1 MKNAF
6 IPISIILAVAILAG
20 CSRIDDDP
28 DASSAA
34 SSTVSSE
41 VTSGE
46 TSQPSDEIPPK
57 EFIITKQSFVRK
69 YEAEKGS
76 FNGTAK
82 DKDGNELQNTDDD
95 GYVSLKIG
103 QHLSQVATVTSSQFY
118 RVVISARSN
127 EGAHIRLQVGDPV
140 EGGYVIPKNGGTESG
155 GDEFQLYEIDNLYMS
170 VGMNTINL
178 TVENGSAD
186 IDCVVIENSE
196 PVGREMYRTG
206 NACVAQTASVRT
218 AMLMRTLA
226 DNYGNVSFTAQ
237 NVSCG
242 TNAEINAVYEETQR
256 YPAIRGSELA
266 LALKDDEHSAQVVKN
281 DLALAKEWDQ
291 KGGICAYTWHW
302 YSPNAIRG
310 TAVKDFD
317 LAPALENKEAE
328 ELGMLDNDGIQL
340 QLDAEL
346 LTQDAA
352 EILYDLDK
360 LAVSLKTLDDAN
372 VPVLF
377 SPIPDGDTGLFW
389 WGSDAE
395 SYKTLWQLAFV
406 RLCKYNGLKNL
417 IFVWNNSDFDFYPGD
432 AYVDIIGQSFYE
444 KSNSS
449 FAGRFKAL
457 ASDSATGRKM
467 LAITACDTL
476 TSIDFMNRDNA
487 MWLWVAPDSGEY
499 TIDRSGKLSEKY
511 TKKSTLKNAYNN
523 EKCITLDELAELGWS
538 KDS

>member
-1 MKNAF
+1 MKKALK
-6 IPISIILAVAILAG
+6 PISIILALSILVG

-34 SSTVSSE
+34 SSTVSSD
-41 VTSGE
+41 TSGE
-46 TSQPSDEIPPK
+46 NSQPANEIPPK
-57 EFIITKQSFVRK
+57 EFVIVRQSFVK
-69 YEAEKGS
+69 KFEAEKGT
-76 FNGTAK
+76 FNGTAR
-82 DKDGNELQNTDDD
+82 DKDGNELQNPDDD

-103 QHLSQVATVTSSQFY
+103 QHLSHVVTVTTSQFY
-118 RVVISARSN
+118 RVVISVRSS
-127 EGAHIRLQVGDPV
+127 EGAHIKLRIGDLV
-140 EGGYVIPKNGGTESG
+140 EGGYVVPKTDNTESG
-155 GDEFQLYEIDNLYMS
+155 DEFELYEIDDLYMS

-178 TVENGSAD
+178 TVENGSAE
-186 IDCVVIENSE
+186 IDCIVIENSD
-196 PVGREMYRTG
+196 PVGGEMYKTG
-206 NACVAQTASVRT
+206 NACVAETASVRT
-218 AMLMRTLA
+218 AMLMQTLA

-242 TNAEINAVYEETQR
+242 TNAEIDAVYEETKR
-256 YPAIRGSELA
+256 YPAIRSSELA
-266 LALKDDEHSAQVVKN
+266 LALKDDEHSAEVVKN
-281 DLALAKEWDQ
+281 DFDLAKEWDQ
-291 KGGICAYTWHW
+291 NGGICAYTWHW
-302 YSPNAIRG
+302 YSPNPIRG

-317 LAPALENKEAE
+317 LSPALADKEAE
-328 ELGMLDNDGIQL
+328 ELGMLDNDAIQL
-340 QLDAEL
+340 QLDNDL

-352 EILYDLDK
+352 ELLYDLDK

-372 VPVLF
+372 VPILF

-395 SYKTLWQLAFV
+395 SYKTLWQLIFV

-417 IFVWNNSDFDFYPGD
+417 IWVWNNSDFDFYPGD
-432 AYVDIIGQSFYE
+432 TYVDIIGQSFYE
-444 KSNSS
+444 KSTSS

-476 TSIDFMNRDNA
+476 TNIDFMNRDNA
-487 MWLWVAPDSGEY
+487 MWIWVAPDSGEY
-499 TIDRSGKLSEKY
+499 TIDRTGKLSEKY
-511 TKKSTLKNAYNN
+511 TKKSALRNAYNN

>member
-1 MKNAF
+1 MQKVLK
-6 IPISIILAVAILAG
+6 PISIILAAALLAG

-28 DASSAA
+28 NASSGS
-34 SSTVSSE
+34 SSTVSSN
-41 VTSGE
+41 TSGE
-46 TSQPSDEIPPK
+46 TSQTSDEIPPK
-57 EFIITKQSFVRK
+57 EFTITKQSFVKK

-76 FNGTAK
+76 FNGTAL
-82 DKDGNELQNTDDD
+82 DKNGSELQNTDDD

-103 QHLSQVATVTSSQFY
+103 QHLSQVATVTTSQFY
-118 RVVISARSN
+118 RVVISARSS

-140 EGGYVIPKNGGTESG
+140 EGGYVVPKSDNTESG
-155 GDEFQLYEIDNLYMS
+155 GDEFRLYEIDNLYMS

-178 TVENGSAD
+178 TAESGSAD
-186 IDCVVIENSE
+186 IDCIVIESSE
-196 PVGREMYRTG
+196 PVGGEMYKTG
-206 NACVAQTASVRT
+206 NACVAETASVRT
-218 AMLMRTLA
+218 AMLMQTLA
-226 DNYGNVSFTAQ
+226 DNYGSVSFTAQ

-242 TNAEINAVYEETQR
+242 TNAEIDAVFKETER
-256 YPAIRGSELA
+256 YPAIRASELA
-266 LALKDDEHSAQVVKN
+266 LALKDDEHSAEVIKN
-281 DLALAKEWDQ
+281 DLALAEEWDK

-328 ELGMLDNDGIQL
+328 ELGMLDKDGIQL

-360 LAVSLKTLDDAN
+360 LAASLKTLDDAN
-372 VPVLF
+372 VPILF

-432 AYVDIIGQSFYE
+432 GYVDIIGQSFYE
-444 KSNSS
+444 NSNSS

-499 TIDRSGKLSEKY
+499 TIDRTGKLSEKY
-511 TKKSTLKNAYNN
+511 TKKSALKNAYNN
-523 EKCITLDELAELGWS
+523 AKCITLDELAELGWA
-538 KDS
+538 DSR

>member
-1 MKNAF
+1 MQKVLK
-6 IPISIILAVAILAG
+6 PISIILAAALLAG

-28 DASSAA
+28 DASSG
-34 SSTVSSE
+34 SSSAVSSD
-41 VTSGE
+41 TSGE
-46 TSQPSDEIPPK
+46 TSQTSDEIPPK
-57 EFIITKQSFVRK
+57 EFTITKQSFVKK

-82 DKDGNELQNTDDD
+82 DKNGSELQNTDDD

-103 QHLSQVATVTSSQFY
+103 QHLSQVATVTTSQFY
-118 RVVISARSN
+118 RVVISARSS

-140 EGGYVIPKNGGTESG
+140 EGGYVVPKSDNTESG
-155 GDEFQLYEIDNLYMS
+155 GDEFRLYEIDNLYMS

-178 TVENGSAD
+178 TAESGSAD
-186 IDCVVIENSE
+186 IDCIVIESSE
-196 PVGREMYRTG
+196 PVGGEMYKTG
-206 NACVAQTASVRT
+206 NACVAETASVRT
-218 AMLMRTLA
+218 AMLMQTLA
-226 DNYGNVSFTAQ
+226 DNYGSVSFTAQ

-242 TNAEINAVYEETQR
+242 TNAEIDAVFKETER
-256 YPAIRGSELA
+256 YPAIRASELA
-266 LALKDDEHSAQVVKN
+266 LALKDDEHSAEVIKN
-281 DLALAKEWDQ
+281 DLALAEEWDK

-302 YSPNAIRG
+302 YSPNPIRG

-317 LAPALENKEAE
+317 LAPALENKEPG
-328 ELGMLDNDGIQL
+328 ELGMLDKDGIQL

-360 LAVSLKTLDDAN
+360 LAASLKTLDDAN
-372 VPVLF
+372 VPILF

-432 AYVDIIGQSFYE
+432 GYVDIIGQSFYE
-444 KSNSS
+444 NSNSS

-499 TIDRSGKLSEKY
+499 TIDRTGKLSEKY
-511 TKKSTLKNAYNN
+511 TKKSALKNAYNN
-523 EKCITLDELAELGWS
+523 AKCITLDELAELGWA
-538 KDS
+538 DSR